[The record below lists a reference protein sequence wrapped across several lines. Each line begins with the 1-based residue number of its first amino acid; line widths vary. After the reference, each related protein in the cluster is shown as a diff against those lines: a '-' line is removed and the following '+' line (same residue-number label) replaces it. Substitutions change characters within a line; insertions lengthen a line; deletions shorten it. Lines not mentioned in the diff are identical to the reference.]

1 MTIAGVRSAYLSL
14 ADRIRIERV
23 GDWLE
28 QARAGDRVLIAAAVL
43 LAAFPLM
50 MISGYHYEEGLTV
63 AFAKDATTAER
74 WYDPQLYGFRFVE
87 RPVLQSW
94 IVALVS
100 LPFGVVTQVTARL
113 PTVVAVIVCGFLIAH
128 LLKGRASRQAI
139 LFAVLGVVFSPA
151 ILQKVA
157 VAESEVLLT
166 VFQFAAFVIWWKGH
180 ETGHVALWRW
190 IAIGLLLL
198 ATACFKGPQ
207 PAAFFAI
214 GVGVFIVA
222 GRHWRELPGYALA
235 GVISL
240 GGLGV
245 WYAAVL
251 DPSDT
256 AVVTGYMRL
265 VPPGS
270 LGMYLYERVRFSD
283 FLVQSLP
290 VILLAIPALSD
301 LVRRRTDYTHAAN
314 RKLMLA
320 LALYGLALIPLALW
334 PAALPRYA
342 MSWLP
347 ASACLAALAYDL
359 MRERALQF
367 VRLAIGVLVALVVYQ
382 MVWAWLVAPAFWPDF
397 SETRIDGKII
407 DAVATDRQRLLV
419 AEFREADAILAY
431 LDGRP
436 IRYMKPEDLIS
447 ITAPA
452 YLVARPAVADGVAQ
466 GRPDLAIDRLAAL
479 DLRGLV
485 LYSVAQR
492 D

>member
-1 MTIAGVRSAYLSL
+1 MIAELRSAYLSL

-28 QARAGDRVLIAAAVL
+28 QARAGDRALIAAAVL

-63 AFAKDATTAER
+63 AFAKDAATAER

-113 PTVVAVIVCGFLIAH
+113 PTTVAVIVGALLIVH

-139 LFAVLGVVFSPA
+139 LFAALGFVFSPA

-235 GVISL
+235 GLISL
-240 GGLGV
+240 GGLGA
-245 WYAAVL
+245 WYAAVF
-251 DPSDT
+251 DPSDS

-265 VPPGS
+265 VPPQDLGS
-270 LGMYLYERVRFSD
+270 YLMERVRFTAV
-283 FLVQSLP
+283 LVESLP
-290 VILLAIPALSD
+290 VILLAVPALSD
-301 LVRRRTDYTHAAN
+301 LVRRRTLYTHTPN
-314 RKLMLA
+314 RPLMLA
-320 LALYGLALIPLALW
+320 LAFYGLALIPLVLW

-347 ASACLAALAYDL
+347 ASACLAGLAYDL
-359 MRERALQF
+359 VRERALQWA
-367 VRLAIGVLVALVVYQ
+367 RLAIGVLVAIVVYQ

-397 SETRIDGKII
+397 AETRIDGRII
-407 DAVATDRQRLLV
+407 DAVASDRQRPLV
-419 AEFREADAILAY
+419 AQFREADAILAY

-436 IRYMKPEDLIS
+436 IRYMKAQDLGS
-447 ITAPA
+447 IAAPA
-452 YLVARPAVADGVAQ
+452 YLVAWPAVAD
-466 GRPDLAIDRLAAL
+466 DLARSRSDLSVDKLAAL

-485 LYSVAQR
+485 LYSVENR